1 MNIFALGVYAVIG
14 VDMICARIKWGLSKS
29 KSQKTAIL
37 VLLYDI
43 ILKKIIFDH
52 LNIQKNL

>member
-14 VDMICARIKWGLSKS
+14 VDMICARIKGGLSKS

-43 ILKKIIFDH
+43 I
-52 LNIQKNL
+52 